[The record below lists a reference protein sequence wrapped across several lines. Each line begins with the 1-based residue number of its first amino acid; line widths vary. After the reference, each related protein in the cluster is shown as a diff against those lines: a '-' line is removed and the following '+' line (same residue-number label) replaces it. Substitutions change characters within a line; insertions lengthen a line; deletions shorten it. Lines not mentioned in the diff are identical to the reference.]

1 MNFYRLLPLLTLAVA
16 VNLYLPLQNIS
27 AKAVE
32 TENARVELV
41 SEQES
46 IRPGEPFQIG
56 VNMELREGWYV
67 YFRNPGDSGMPLMVR
82 WTHDPDFVTGEI
94 EWPVPLWIPVSG
106 GLTSYGYYG
115 EVLFMMEAI
124 APADLEPGS
133 EYTLEAE
140 ADWLI
145 CEAICIPEYADLTLT
160 LRVTDGEIDYS
171 EQWLTRFNETRNL
184 LPVTLPDWQAS
195 ATLEGNTI
203 RLTLTNP
210 SYDLPDFE
218 EIRYFAMD
226 EAEIENSAPQPFT
239 LEGQTLTMELR
250 KSIYKTTDP
259 DRVFGV
265 LYSPQGWDESGE
277 FTGMIVDLPI
287 GGSASSFEGTAAA
300 SLFSGAFWILLL
312 FAFAGGLLL
321 NLMPCV
327 FPILSIK
334 MMNFM
339 EMAGHNRAK
348 VRLHGWIFA
357 AGVLVSF
364 LLLASLL
371 LLLRAG
377 GEELGWGFQL
387 QSPAFIVFLTFLMFG
402 LGLSLMGLFEFGNS
416 LITIAGKADTGEGLR
431 GSFFSGILA
440 TVLATPCT
448 APFMGTA
455 LGMAITLP
463 AFHSLLIFLFLGAG
477 LAFPYLLLT
486 SFPLLMKRL
495 PKPGPWMETFKQV
508 MAFPLFATAIWLM
521 WVFGQQTGSDGV
533 IRLLVGLLL
542 LSAGIWILYR
552 WNAFSISTSAR
563 VVSRV
568 FVALFIVGGF
578 TFSVATNPLQTSSDG
593 VKTDGY
599 GIEWVDFSE
608 SKMDE
613 FRSGEA
619 PVFID
624 FTAAWC
630 ITCKANERI
639 VFSSQRVRD
648 RFDELGFVMVKA
660 DWTNRNPEITRALA
674 SFGRNGVPFYVI
686 YPGNGAE
693 PIILPELLT
702 PGIVLEALERV

>member
-1 MNFYRLLPLLTLAVA
+1 MIHKVHTILLTLLILSLSGYAQLAGQAVQTDNA
-16 VNLYLPLQNIS
+16 V
-27 AKAVE
+27 
-32 TENARVELV
+32 VELV

-46 IRPGEPFQIG
+46 IRPGEAFRIG
-56 VNMELREGWYV
+56 VHMELRDGWYV
-67 YFRNPGDSGMPLMVR
+67 YYRNPGDSGMPLTVR
-82 WTHDPDFVTGEI
+82 WTHDPTFRAGDI
-94 EWPVPLWIPVSG
+94 QWPVPLWIPVAG

-115 EVLFMMEAI
+115 QVLLMMEAE
-124 APADLEPGS
+124 APAELTPGS
-133 EYTLEAE
+133 FYTLEAE

-160 LRVTDGEIDYS
+160 LEVTDDEIQYS
-171 EQWLTRFNETRNL
+171 DIWLPRFNETRNE
-184 LPVTLPDWQAS
+184 LPVSLPYWKAS
-195 ATLEGNTI
+195 AKLEGNTI
-203 RLTLTNP
+203 RLSLASDAFTLP
-210 SYDLPDFE
+210 EYD
-218 EIRYFAMD
+218 EIRYFAKQ

-239 LEGQTLTMELR
+239 AEGETITLELR
-250 KSIYKTTDP
+250 KSIYKTGDP
-259 DRVFGV
+259 DRLWGV
-265 LYSPQGWDESGE
+265 LYSPQGWDEPGRIK
-277 FTGMIVDLPI
+277 GMIVDVPI
-287 GGSASSFEGTAAA
+287 GESNHGQELPAAA
-300 SLFSGAFWILLL
+300 SLISGAFWILLL
-312 FAFAGGLLL
+312 FAFTGGMLL

-334 MMNFM
+334 IMNFM

-348 VRLHGWIFA
+348 VRLHGWVFA
-357 AGVLVSF
+357 AGVLASF

-377 GEELGWGFQL
+377 GQELGWGFQL

-402 LGLSLMGLFEFGNS
+402 LGLSLMGMFEIGNS
-416 LITIAGKADTGEGLR
+416 LITIAGKTDTGQGLR

-463 AFHSLLIFLFLGAG
+463 ALNSLMIFLFLGAG
-477 LAFPYLLLT
+477 MAFPYLLLT
-486 SFPLLMKRL
+486 LFPALMKLL
-495 PKPGPWMETFKQV
+495 PKPGAWMETFKQI

-533 IRLLVGLLL
+533 IRLLVGLLC
-542 LSAGIWILYR
+542 LSAGIWILHR
-552 WNAFSISTSAR
+552 WSAFQISTSAR
-563 VVSRV
+563 VVSRGMMV
-568 FVALFIVGGF
+568 LIIASGF
-578 TFSVATNPLQTSSDG
+578 MFAVTTVPDNRAYDG

-599 GIEWVDFSE
+599 GIEWIDFSE
-608 SKMDE
+608 EKMNSFPVGD
-613 FRSGEA
+613 A

-648 RFDELGFVMVKA
+648 RFADLGFVMVKA

-693 PIILPELLT
+693 PVILPELLT
-702 PGIVLEALERV
+702 PGIVLEALDGI